1 MMGSFLCL
9 FPSLMTD
16 STPLSAVSNRYVI
29 ILAGGSGTRFWPLS
43 RNDKPKQLLS
53 LFDNETLLEKALRRV
68 VGIVPLDHILVL
80 TNPSQVAGIRAALPD
95 FPVDNILAEP
105 ERRDTAPAIAL
116 GMGWV
121 AARNATAA
129 VAVLPADQLVQDQ
142 TLFQTV
148 LEECFQL
155 AEASDALVTLG
166 IKPTWACPGY
176 GYIERGER
184 AYVNGYSGRAAVFH
198 VTCFREKPAPELAE
212 EFLSKG
218 NYSWNA
224 GIFIWTMA
232 AFLQETGAHAPE
244 LADLVHELRRAGDFN
259 AVMQNQYG
267 HTIRNS
273 IDYALLEKSE
283 RVLNV
288 EAGFDWDDVGGW
300 ISVGKYLEK
309 DEAGN
314 MVRGALTQLDSEDNL
329 VYSTTGTRIALLG
342 VRDLIVVQTP
352 DALLIA
358 DRGDADRIKKL
369 IEIIPPE
376 LL

>member
-1 MMGSFLCL
+1 
-9 FPSLMTD
+9 MTD

-53 LFDNETLLEKALRRV
+53 LFDNETLLEKAVRRV

-80 TNPSQVAGIRAALPD
+80 TNPSQVEGIRAVLPD
-95 FPVDNILAEP
+95 FPLDNILAEP

-148 LEECFQL
+148 LEDCFQL

-184 AYVNGYSGRAAVFH
+184 AHVNGYSGRAAVFH
-198 VTCFREKPAPELAE
+198 VNCFREKPAPELAE

-232 AFLQETGAHAPE
+232 AFLQETGEHAPE

-259 AVMQNQYG
+259 GVMQSQYG

-329 VYSTTGTRIALLG
+329 VYCTTGTRIALLG